1 MSLYERQQAMRRRL
15 EAERIRR
22 HEERGTDA
30 SASSVSGHSPG
41 MTTVQTQAR
50 SRPARSA
57 TDVESD
63 APRVRLLDLKSA
75 GAYLGLS
82 YWTMRDLVFG
92 GVIPSVKI
100 PCPRAR
106 DGRVIRRILVDR
118 RDLDTFIENNKELE
132 R

>member
-1 MSLYERQQAMRRRL
+1 MSLHERQQAMRRRL

-22 HEERGTDA
+22 DEERGTDA

-57 TDVESD
+57 TDVQTD
-63 APRVRLLDLKSA
+63 APSARLLDLRAA
-75 GAYLGLS
+75 GKYLGVS

-92 GVIPSVKI
+92 GLIPMVRI
-100 PCPRAR
+100 PCPRSG
-106 DGRVIRRILVDR
+106 DGRVIRRVLIDR
-118 RDLDTFIENNKELE
+118 
-132 R
+132 